1 MLEILGIVAPVFL
14 VVVLGYVASRRAW
27 IADGEVDTI
36 LRFTTRFAVT
46 ALLFRATATLDLGEA
61 LDPATLASYYLPAFA
76 AFAVGAVAAH
86 RVFGQRPGESIA
98 AGFAALFANSLF
110 LGLPIVERAY
120 GPAGLTMALAI
131 IAIHAPTMYLV
142 GIVSMESVA
151 RDGGGLVAGL
161 RKLVRS
167 LSRNPIVVA
176 ALAGL
181 GMNTVGIPLPA
192 PAEEAMRLLAG
203 AALPLGMFGIGATL
217 TRYSIG
223 GDLRMTGFFVVL
235 TLIVRPLAIAAVAF
249 WVFALDPLAAK
260 VTIMMGAMPGGINI
274 YLFAVMYRRSEALA
288 ANLVLVGTV
297 CAIVTVTTWLAILG

>member
-14 VVVLGYVASRRAW
+14 VVILGTVAARRAW
-27 IADGEVDTI
+27 VTDGEVDAI

-61 LDPATLASYYLPAFA
+61 LDPAMLASYYLPAFA
-76 AFAVGAVAAH
+76 AFGIGAVVAH
-86 RVFGQRPGESIA
+86 RLFGQRPGESIA
-98 AGFAALFANSLF
+98 AGFTALFSNTLF

-120 GPAGLTMALAI
+120 GQAGMTLALAI
-131 IAIHAPTMYLV
+131 VAIHAPTMYLV

-161 RKLVRS
+161 RKLVAS

-181 GMNTVGIPLPA
+181 GMNVAGIPLPG
-192 PAEEAMRLLAG
+192 PAEEAMRLMAS

-223 GDLRMTGFFVVL
+223 GDLRMTAFFAVL
-235 TLIVRPLAIAAVAF
+235 TLVIRPLMIAAVAF
-249 WVFALDPLAAK
+249 RILDLDPLAARV
-260 VTIMMGAMPGGINI
+260 VTMMGAMPGGINI
-274 YLFAVMYRRSEALA
+274 YLFAVLYGRSQALA
-288 ANLVLVGTV
+288 ANLVLIGTV
-297 CAIVTVTTWLAILG
+297 AGIVTVTAWLAILG